1 MSEYRLILCP
11 VDFSKPSQ
19 RALETAL
26 DLAARLGAELRV
38 IHVYQLPASALPEG
52 VVETPADIEAVLE
65 GRLTKELAAFVKPAS
80 AQGVKITTGVCEG
93 MPYVEIVEAADEL
106 GADLI
111 VMGTHGRTGLA
122 HLLLGSVAERVL
134 RISNVPVLT
143 VREH

>member
-11 VDFSKPSQ
+11 VDFSKASQ
-19 RALETAL
+19 RAFETAV

-52 VVETPADIEAVLE
+52 VLETPADIEAVLE
-65 GRLTKELAAFVKPAS
+65 DRLTKQLDVFVKPGA
-80 AQGVKITTGVCEG
+80 ARDVKITTGVCEG
-93 MPYVEIVEAADEL
+93 IPYVEIKEAADEL
-106 GADLI
+106 GADMI

-134 RISNVPVLT
+134 RTANVPVLT
-143 VREH
+143 VRER